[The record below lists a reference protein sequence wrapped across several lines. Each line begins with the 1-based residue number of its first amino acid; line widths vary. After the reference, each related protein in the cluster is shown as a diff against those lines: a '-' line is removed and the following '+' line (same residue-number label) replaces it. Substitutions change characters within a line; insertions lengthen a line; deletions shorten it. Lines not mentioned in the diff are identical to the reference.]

1 MENTSDNLIYSWM
14 PNCDRMLNMILHN
27 DNIPFYPSQDNF
39 NTYKAFDFTTQRN
52 FDEDEDYLLTFLPSL
67 LITISSIFRSQA
79 TSISHTG
86 C

>member
-1 MENTSDNLIYSWM
+1 MMVMMMSMMISFEKSSD
-14 PNCDRMLNMILHN
+14 DG
-27 DNIPFYPSQDNF
+27 DD
-39 NTYKAFDFTTQRN
+39 